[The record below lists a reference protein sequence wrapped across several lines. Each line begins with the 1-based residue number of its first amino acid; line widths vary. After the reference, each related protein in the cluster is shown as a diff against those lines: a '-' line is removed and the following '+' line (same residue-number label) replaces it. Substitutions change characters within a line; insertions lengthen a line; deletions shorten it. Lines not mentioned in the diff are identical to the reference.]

1 VSTFRITYRQT
12 DEALPEEEI
21 DAVEFLVQ
29 EPWIVF
35 LDPSGACLS
44 VRSDQ
49 VERVRRVP
57 IRPTSEWTPRLATPL
72 RPPSDP
78 AIPDETGVRS
88 EDMRRRA

>member
-1 VSTFRITYRQT
+1 MSTFRITYRQT
-12 DEALPEEEI
+12 GEASPRDEEI

-49 VERVRRVP
+49 VERVQRVQV
-57 IRPTSEWTPRLATPL
+57 RSTSEWTPRLAPPV
-72 RPPSDP
+72 RAPSDP
-78 AIPDETGVRS
+78 VIPD
-88 EDMRRRA
+88 RAGA